1 MLFNLI
7 ENIDMETVYFIGI
20 LFSIAATFLMLGKFN
35 GFLPKDQGKEF
46 AVGGM
51 ASKGKIRGAGI
62 SFIIVY
68 CVAVAL
74 FSKLNVEIC
83 IYTALVFAAMLT
95 GYLDDAAEVPW
106 GRLKKGLLDLFI
118 SIATAVTYIYY
129 NGTKILIATA
139 NIKVTIPPVIMGI
152 LIIILVWAAINVT
165 NCSDGVDGLCGTL
178 CIITLSTIYA
188 MDKVFKIDDGFNY
201 TILLMIIVILVY
213 LWYNAP
219 DSTILMGDAG
229 SRSLG
234 LFIAIAMLKSGAPI
248 MYLLVSIVLIV
259 DGGLGLFKVSF
270 IKVFKKNPMPN
281 IITPVHDQCK
291 KKSGWVNTQVV
302 YRFSIIQIIFSIIAI
317 YLCIK

>member
-106 GRLKKGLLDLFI
+106 GRLN
-118 SIATAVTYIYY
+118 

-165 NCSDGVDGLCGTL
+165 NCSDGIDGLCGTL

-188 MDKVFKIDDGFNY
+188 MDKIFKIDDGFNY

-248 MYLLVSIVLIV
+248 MYLLVSIVLII

-281 IITPVHDQCK
+281 VITPVHDHFR

>member
-129 NGTKILIATA
+129 NWTKILIATA

-165 NCSDGVDGLCGTL
+165 NCSDGIDGLCGTL

-188 MDKVFKIDDGFNY
+188 MDKIFKIDDGFNY

-248 MYLLVSIVLIV
+248 MYLLVSIVLII

-281 IITPVHDQCK
+281 IITLVHDQYR
-291 KKSGWVNTQVV
+291 KKSGWLNTQV
-302 YRFSIIQIIFSIIAI
+302 
-317 YLCIK
+317 L